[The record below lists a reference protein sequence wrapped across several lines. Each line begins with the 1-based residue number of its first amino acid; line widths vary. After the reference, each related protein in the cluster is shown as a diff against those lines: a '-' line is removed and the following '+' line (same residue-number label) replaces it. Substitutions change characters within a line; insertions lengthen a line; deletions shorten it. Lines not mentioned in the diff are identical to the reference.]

1 MARSRRRRRTRI
13 RDAVSLLHHRSNVG
27 RPCGTARRRSRLRV
41 DEISIKGPGRGRRR
55 GSQTTTLGLWCVVEL
70 QLHSIESRQRAFSSF
85 LLRASVVEQN
95 GSAEL
100 EYAVASRLMSTKL
113 HRTVLYCIVSR
124 RTTSHASKR
133 FGLSCLHRREEQN
146 VWYKRRLFEA
156 HSIFHTS
163 PKDSTKIAS
172 SAKGKMNTIN
182 VVIKPGLPPI
192 SPQKVAV
199 KGGFLCGWLF
209 MKMRNLPEGEPH
221 SSQQLR
227 RALSWSKYYVTLDP
241 QAPYLAY
248 FAGEN
253 QAEADGV
260 FSLNG
265 AVSRGGEGRRSFVRT
280 RPSTF

>member
-1 MARSRRRRRTRI
+1 MW
-13 RDAVSLLHHRSNVG
+13 H
-27 RPCGTARRRSRLRV
+27 
-41 DEISIKGPGRGRRR
+41 
-55 GSQTTTLGLWCVVEL
+55 
-70 QLHSIESRQRAFSSF
+70 
-85 LLRASVVEQN
+85 
-95 GSAEL
+95 
-100 EYAVASRLMSTKL
+100 
-113 HRTVLYCIVSR
+113 
-124 RTTSHASKR
+124 
-133 FGLSCLHRREEQN
+133 
-146 VWYKRRLFEA
+146 KRRLFET
-156 HSIFHTS
+156 HPIFYTS
-163 PKDSTKIAS
+163 PKDPTKVAS

-192 SPQKVAV
+192 SPQKVDV

-260 FSLNG
+260 FSLSG
-265 AVSRGGEGRRSFVRT
+265 AVSRGGKGTRIIGPT